1 MMRPLVFG
9 DCAGWLHEAGGA
21 LGVVVCAPQ
30 GYEQLCAQGA
40 LRELAERLAARGL
53 PTLRF
58 DYPGCG
64 DSLGDDEGP
73 ARLEVWRA
81 SVAPAVAALREA
93 TGVKSVALVGLRL
106 GGALALQAATSIDD
120 IAAVAL
126 LAPVVSGR
134 AYRREIAAFAA
145 MTGGEADAE
154 GAISVAG
161 FRSTADTLAALD
173 RLDATQ
179 IETAPPAIF
188 LAAPAEQPGADKL
201 ATRLAALGAE
211 VTRAPFEGYAELLAD
226 PTFARAPDA
235 LFDELA
241 DWLAARAPDDARSR
255 VAASAPASLRG
266 PGFVDTPLMFDEGRL
281 AGVLC
286 APEGASRP
294 RAILFL
300 NAGANPR
307 MGWARQTVRY
317 ARALARLGWTSLRI
331 DAAGLGDSPRRV
343 DRPAEIPYSDA
354 PQADVIAALDLLAAR
369 GFADAA
375 VIGPCSGAHL
385 GFHTALR
392 DPRIAQLAMINLQA
406 FVWTP
411 GRSLA
416 IAMRQSTRSAQHYRQ
431 RLFQLDTWRRLV
443 AGGVDVRTIAS
454 GVAARLR
461 RRGAER
467 LKALASGGAN
477 DATILARFQ
486 ALAARGQQAL
496 LIYSDNDGGL
506 DELAAHLG
514 PNGARLASLPDMRVE
529 LLPDADHNLT
539 SPAMQARL
547 LQILIVFLD
556 GPQRAASQIAPQTSS
571 RARSAAPSA
580 RLSAATD

>member
-211 VTRAPFEGYAELLAD
+211 VTRAPFEGYAELLARARRSVRRTCGLARR
-226 PTFARAPDA
+226 PRPRRCAIPRRRIGAGLSARAG
-235 LFDELA
+235 
-241 DWLAARAPDDARSR
+241 
-255 VAASAPASLRG
+255 LR
-266 PGFVDTPLMFDEGRL
+266 RH
-281 AGVLC
+281 A
-286 APEGASRP
+286 
-294 RAILFL
+294 
-300 NAGANPR
+300 
-307 MGWARQTVRY
+307 
-317 ARALARLGWTSLRI
+317 
-331 DAAGLGDSPRRV
+331 
-343 DRPAEIPYSDA
+343 
-354 PQADVIAALDLLAAR
+354 ADV
-369 GFADAA
+369 
-375 VIGPCSGAHL
+375 
-385 GFHTALR
+385 
-392 DPRIAQLAMINLQA
+392 
-406 FVWTP
+406 
-411 GRSLA
+411 
-416 IAMRQSTRSAQHYRQ
+416 
-431 RLFQLDTWRRLV
+431 
-443 AGGVDVRTIAS
+443 
-454 GVAARLR
+454 
-461 RRGAER
+461 RRGAPRRRALRAGGR
-467 LKALASGGAN
+467 LPP
-477 DATILARFQ
+477 AR
-486 ALAARGQQAL
+486 
-496 LIYSDNDGGL
+496 D
-506 DELAAHLG
+506 
-514 PNGARLASLPDMRVE
+514 PLP
-529 LLPDADHNLT
+529 
-539 SPAMQARL
+539 
-547 LQILIVFLD
+547 
-556 GPQRAASQIAPQTSS
+556 
-571 RARSAAPSA
+571 
-580 RLSAATD
+580 

>member
-1 MMRPLVFG
+1 MMRPLVFD
-9 DCAGWLHEAGGA
+9 DCAGWLHEADGA
-21 LGVVVCAPQ
+21 LGVVVCGPQ
-30 GYEQLCAQGA
+30 GYEQLCAQAA

-64 DSLGDDEGP
+64 DSLGDDDEP
-73 ARLEVWRA
+73 ARLETWRA
-81 SVAPAVAALREA
+81 SVASAVAALRAA
-93 TGVKSVALVGLRL
+93 TGARSVALVGLRL
-106 GGALALQAATSIDD
+106 GGALALEAASTLED
-120 IAAVAL
+120 VTAL
-126 LAPVVSGR
+126 AMLAPVVSGR

-145 MTGGEADAE
+145 MTGGEADAQ

-161 FRSTADTLAALD
+161 FRATADTLAALD
-173 RLDATQ
+173 RFDATK
-179 IETAPPAIF
+179 IAKAPRAIF
-188 LAAPAEQPGADKL
+188 LAAAPEQIGADKL
-201 ATRLAALGAE
+201 EARLTALGVE
-211 VTRAPFEGYAELLAD
+211 VTRAPFEGYGDLLAD

-235 LFDELA
+235 LFADVA
-241 DWLAARAPDDARSR
+241 DWLAARAPGETRAAVS
-255 VAASAPASLRG
+255 ASAPASLRG
-266 PGFVDTPLMFDEGRL
+266 PGFVDTPLTFDEGRL

-286 APEGASRP
+286 APEGVSRG

-317 ARALARLGWTSLRI
+317 ARALARQGWTSLRI
-331 DAAGLGDSPRRV
+331 DVSGLGDSARRP
-343 DRPAEIPYSDA
+343 DRPAQVPYSDA
-354 PQADVIAALDLLAAR
+354 PQDDVIAAIDLLAAR
-369 GFADAA
+369 GFADVA

-385 GFHTALR
+385 GFHTAVR
-392 DPRIAQLAMINLQA
+392 DPRIAQLAMINLQV

-416 IAMRQSTRSAQHYRQ
+416 IAMRQSTRSAQHYRR
-431 RLFQLDTWRRLV
+431 RLFELDTWRRLV
-443 AGGVDVRTIAS
+443 SGDLDLRTIAS

-467 LKALASGGAN
+467 LKALAGRDADG
-477 DATILARFQ
+477 ATILTRFQ
-486 ALAARGQQAL
+486 ALAERNQQVL

-514 PNGARLASLPDMRVE
+514 PNGARLARLPGMRVE

-539 SPAMQARL
+539 SPDMQARL
-547 LQILIVFLD
+547 LQTLIAFLD
-556 GPQRAASQIAPQTSS
+556 APAAAAAREPAAILRATPGPATL
-571 RARSAAPSA
+571 
-580 RLSAATD
+580 LSAATD